1 MADKKIDVIAIDGPA
16 GSGKST
22 TARLV
27 AQKMGFT
34 YLDTGAMYRA
44 FTLKVLSSK
53 IDVQSESQI
62 LSLIPA
68 TKIVFKTRRNRLSV
82 ILDDRDVT
90 RQIRNSKVSSN
101 VSIIS
106 AHKNVRDWMVSQQ
119 RKIGAQGR
127 IVAEGRDIG
136 TVVFPNARLKIFL
149 IASLA
154 ERAIRRQRDFSN
166 GGESTDLSR
175 VATELEKRD
184 GIDRTRVISPLK
196 KAADAIEL
204 DTSNLTIE
212 QQVDFVVEQW
222 MMKVSENEIIW
233 KLDS

>member
-16 GSGKST
+16 GAGKST

-27 AQKMGFT
+27 AKKLRFT

-44 FTLKVLSSK
+44 LTLKVLK
-53 IDVQSESQI
+53 NNIDVQNESAI
-62 LSLIPA
+62 MSLIPA
-68 TKIVFKTRRNRLSV
+68 TKIALQARRRRLSV
-82 ILDDRDVT
+82 MLDDQDVT
-90 RQIRNSKVSSN
+90 RKIRNSKVSAS
-101 VSIIS
+101 VSIVS
-106 AHKNVRDWMVSQQ
+106 AHKGVRDWMVNQQ
-119 RKIGAQGR
+119 RKIGEAGR

-136 TVVFPNARLKIFL
+136 TVVFPHARLKIFL

-166 GGESTDLSR
+166 EGETTDLDQ
-175 VATELEKRD
+175 VTAELKKRD
-184 GIDRTRVISPLK
+184 VIDSTRAISPLK
-196 KAADAIEL
+196 KANDAIEL

-222 MMKVSENEIIW
+222 MRKVSGNQVIR
-233 KLDS
+233 

>member
-27 AQKMGFT
+27 AKKLGFT

-44 FTLKVLSSK
+44 LTLKVLNSK
-53 IDVQSESQI
+53 IDIQSESKI
-62 LSLIPA
+62 LSLIPT
-68 TKIVFKTRRNRLSV
+68 TKIALQPRRKRMGV
-82 ILDDRDVT
+82 MLDDQDVT
-90 RQIRNSKVSSN
+90 RQIRNSKVSAN

-119 RKIGAQGR
+119 RKIGDAGR

-154 ERAIRRQRDFSN
+154 ERAVRRQRDFSKE
-166 GGESTDLSR
+166 GESTDLAQ
-175 VATELEKRD
+175 VASELKKRD
-184 GIDRTRVISPLK
+184 VIDSTRAISPLK
-196 KAADAIEL
+196 KADDAIEL

-212 QQVDFVVEQW
+212 QQVEFVVEQW
-222 MMKVSENEIIW
+222 MRKVGGNQVMR
-233 KLDS
+233 

>member
-1 MADKKIDVIAIDGPA
+1 MDDKKIDVIAIDGPA

-27 AQKMGFT
+27 AKRLGFT

-44 FTLKVLSSK
+44 LTLKVLNRK
-53 IDVQSESQI
+53 IDVQNESEI

-68 TKIVFKTRRNRLSV
+68 TKIALLARARQLSV
-82 ILDDRDVT
+82 MLDNRDVS
-90 RQIRNSKVSSN
+90 RQIRNSKVSDN

-106 AHKNVRDWMVSQQ
+106 AHKGVRDWMVSLQ
-119 RKIGAQGR
+119 RKIGELGR

-149 IASLA
+149 IASLP

-166 GGESTDLSR
+166 ERESTTLNQ
-175 VATELEKRD
+175 VAVELKKRD
-184 GIDRTRVISPLK
+184 SIDSTRAVSPLK
-196 KAADAIEL
+196 KANDAIEL
-204 DTSNLTIE
+204 DTSSLTIE
-212 QQVDFVVEQW
+212 QQVDFVMEQW
-222 MMKVSENEIIW
+222 MKKVSG
-233 KLDS
+233 

>member
-1 MADKKIDVIAIDGPA
+1 MDDKKIDVIAIDGPA

-27 AQKMGFT
+27 AKRLGFT

-44 FTLKVLSSK
+44 LTLKVLNRK
-53 IDVQSESQI
+53 IDVQNESEI

-68 TKIVFKTRRNRLSV
+68 TKIALLARARQLSV
-82 ILDDRDVT
+82 MLDNRDVT
-90 RQIRNSKVSSN
+90 RQIRNSKVSDN

-106 AHKNVRDWMVSQQ
+106 AHKGVRDWMVSLQ
-119 RKIGAQGR
+119 RKIGEPGR

-149 IASLA
+149 IASLP

-166 GGESTDLSR
+166 ERESTTLNQ
-175 VATELEKRD
+175 VAVELKKRD
-184 GIDRTRVISPLK
+184 SIDSTRAVSPLK
-196 KAADAIEL
+196 KANDAIEL
-204 DTSNLTIE
+204 DTSSLTIE
-212 QQVDFVVEQW
+212 QQVDFVMEQW
-222 MMKVSENEIIW
+222 MKKVSG
-233 KLDS
+233 